1 MGGSVTLQNLG
12 FVVFVVLRFQLEC
25 WLLVFTCNHTF
36 IKYGH
41 IKQETEKG
49 SQGKKRTSAEAARP
63 PNQAALGPRAGTGL
77 VSAGWG
83 VGERD
88 RETG

>member
-1 MGGSVTLQNLG
+1 MLVTG
-12 FVVFVVLRFQLEC
+12 FYMQSY
-25 WLLVFTCNHTF
+25 
-36 IKYGH
+36 IYKDGH
-41 IKQETEKG
+41 VKQEMETG
-49 SQGKKRTSAEAARP
+49 SQGKKRTSAEAVRP
-63 PNQAALGPRAGTGL
+63 PNQAALGHRAGTGQ